1 MCLFGGAG
9 KAQALCFFL
18 YIMSL
23 ASCVQKSDVLEEVL
37 LVLGTG
43 ARRLNQGVGR
53 AKGDCPCIPF

>member
-1 MCLFGGAG
+1 ML
-9 KAQALCFFL
+9 FL

-37 LVLGTG
+37 LVLGTE